1 MRITDKILHN
11 NFIANLTFSSER
23 LYDAETKVLT
33 NKRVNKP
40 SDNPVDT
47 LNSLTIRTKLSEL
60 NQYQRNIGR
69 SKTML
74 QSTESATTQL
84 AEIFQ
89 RLTTLTIQGASD
101 NYSSSD
107 KISIASEVNQLVEQI
122 FSLSN
127 NRSESIYA
135 FAGTRNDV
143 APYHAERNAAGEI
156 VNVSTT
162 GSAGEIPCLVGE
174 KITIKV
180 NINGEDLFEGGQ
192 NLFDI
197 AIKIRDDL
205 NANATDSL
213 SEDLNSLNDAS
224 EKIYNTQAILGS
236 RLNRIEAA
244 DTRAY
249 NDIISFT
256 EFLSDTEDIDASEAI
271 MNYQTELLTLQ
282 ATLQA
287 GARLLHPKLIDF
299 LR

>member
-1 MRITDKILHN
+1 MRITDKILQN

-23 LYDAETKVLT
+23 LFDAETKVLT

-40 SDNPVDT
+40 SDDPVGALT
-47 LNSLTIRTKLSEL
+47 SLTIRTRISEL

-74 QSTESATTQL
+74 QNTENSVSQL
-84 AEIFQ
+84 VEIFQ
-89 RLTTLTIQGASD
+89 RLTTLTVQGASD
-101 NYSSSD
+101 SYGPSD
-107 KISIASEVNQLVEQI
+107 KLSIASEVDQLVEQI
-122 FSLSN
+122 FNLAN
-127 NRSESIYA
+127 NRSESIYT

-143 APYHAERNAAGEI
+143 APYQAERNAAGEI

-162 GSAGEIPCLVGE
+162 GSAGEISSLIGE

-180 NINGEDLFEGGQ
+180 NINGEDLFESGQ
-192 NLFDI
+192 DLLEI

-205 NANATDSL
+205 RINATDEL
-213 SEDLNSLNDAS
+213 SEDLNGLNDAS
-224 EKIYNTQAILGS
+224 EKIYNTQSMLGS

-256 EFLSDTEDIDASEAI
+256 EFLSDIEDIDAPEAI
-271 MNYQTELLTLQ
+271 MDYQLELLTLQ
-282 ATLQA
+282 ASLQA
-287 GARLLHPKLIDF
+287 GARLLHPKLVDF